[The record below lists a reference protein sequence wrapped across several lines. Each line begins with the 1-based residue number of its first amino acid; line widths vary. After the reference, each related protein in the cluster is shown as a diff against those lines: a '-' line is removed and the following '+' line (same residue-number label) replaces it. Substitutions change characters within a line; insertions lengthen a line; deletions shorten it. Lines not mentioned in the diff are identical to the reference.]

1 MLKIPDHLFWVQD
14 MRFLDRVAQ
23 DKAAYDAWL
32 RYAIKKAG
40 ERRHGKQQRSENK
53 IYCGN
58 Q

>member
-32 RYAIKKAG
+32 RYAIKKEG
-40 ERRHGKQQRSENK
+40 ERRHGK
-53 IYCGN
+53 
-58 Q
+58 